1 MSTIVF
7 GTILLCLL
15 LGTGLIGALVAA
27 WDVGNADDVFS
38 ILYSMGI
45 LYTLAD
51 VAYVVGIS

>member
-1 MSTIVF
+1 MTTFAFSI
-7 GTILLCLL
+7 ILICLL

-27 WDVGNADDVFS
+27 WDVGDVDNAFE

-51 VAYVVGIS
+51 VAYVVGVS

>member
-7 GTILLCLL
+7 GTIIVCLI

-27 WDVGNADDVFS
+27 WDVENVEDVFS

-45 LYTLAD
+45 LYTFAD
-51 VAYVVGIS
+51 IAYVVGAS

>member
-1 MSTIVF
+1 MNTIAF
-7 GTILLCLL
+7 GTIVVCLI

-27 WDVGNADDVFS
+27 WDVGNVEDAFGV
-38 ILYSMGI
+38 LYSMGI